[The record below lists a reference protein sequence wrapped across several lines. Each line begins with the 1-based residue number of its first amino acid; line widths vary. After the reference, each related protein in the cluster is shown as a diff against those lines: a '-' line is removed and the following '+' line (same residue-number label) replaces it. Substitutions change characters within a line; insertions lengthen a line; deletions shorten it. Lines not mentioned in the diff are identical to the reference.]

1 MKFRDKTVFVTG
13 ATGALGTVAVRRFAA
28 EGANI
33 AALGRTQES
42 LDILRKE
49 FESSIPFLP
58 LPCNIFNESEVR
70 QSFEKAKAHFGTIDI
85 LLATVGGINSPQPLA
100 EIPLEEWNT
109 MMKLNLTSAF
119 LAIREMQRHLKG
131 RSYGRIITIGAM
143 SGLTPPAGRGA
154 YAASKA
160 GVIALTK
167 SLAEEVKGTGIT
179 ANVVVPSILR
189 TRANIAS
196 MPNDDPMKWVSPEAV
211 VSLMLHLCSDDG
223 SAINGA
229 ILQLF
234 GGV

>member
-1 MKFRDKTVFVTG
+1 MRFEGKTVFITG
-13 ATGALGTVAVRRFAA
+13 ATGAIGTAAVQRFAA

-33 AALGRTQES
+33 AALSRNDES
-42 LDILRKE
+42 LEHLQI
-49 FESSIPFLP
+49 ESTIPFLP
-58 LPCNIFNESEVR
+58 LPCNIFDEVEVR
-70 QSFEKAKAHFGTIDI
+70 QSFEKTNSYFGKIDI
-85 LLATVGGINSPQPLA
+85 LLATVGGINTSQTIA
-100 EIPLEEWNT
+100 EIPLEEWNR
-109 MMKLNLTSAF
+109 MMKLNLTSTF
-119 LAIREMQRHLKG
+119 LTVREMQRHLKG
-131 RSYGRIITIGAM
+131 KTYGRIITIGAM

-167 SLAEEVKGTGIT
+167 SLAEEVKGSGIT
-179 ANVVVPSILR
+179 ANVIVPSILR
-189 TRANIAS
+189 TRANMAS
-196 MPNDDPMKWVSPEAV
+196 MPDDDPMKWVSPEAV

>member
-1 MKFRDKTVFVTG
+1 MKFRGKTVFVTG
-13 ATGALGTVAVRRFAA
+13 ATGALGTVAVQRFAL

-33 AALGRTQES
+33 VALGRTDES
-42 LDILRKE
+42 LALLHEQI
-49 FESSIPFLP
+49 ESTIPFLP
-58 LPCNIFNESEVR
+58 LTCNIFDELEVR
-70 QSFEKAKAHFGTIDI
+70 ESFEKARAHFSGIDI
-85 LLATVGGINSPQPLA
+85 LLATVGGINSQQIIA
-100 EIPLEEWNT
+100 DIPLEEWNR
-109 MMKLNLTSAF
+109 MMELNLTSTF
-119 LAIREMQRHLKG
+119 LAVREMQRHLKG
-131 RSYGRIITIGAM
+131 KSYGRIITIGAM

-167 SLAEEVKGTGIT
+167 SLAEEIKGSGIT
-179 ANVVVPSILR
+179 ANVIVPSILR
-189 TRANIAS
+189 TRANMNS
-196 MPNDDPMKWVSPEAV
+196 MPSEDFTRWVSPDAV

>member
-1 MKFRDKTVFVTG
+1 MKFQGKTIFVTG
-13 ATGALGTVAVRRFAA
+13 ASGALGTVVVQRFAA

-33 AALGRTQES
+33 VALDRTSES
-42 LDILRKE
+42 LTKLQEQIGTT
-49 FESSIPFLP
+49 IPFLP
-58 LPCNIFNESEVR
+58 LICNIFDEQEVR
-70 QSFEKAKAHFGTIDI
+70 QSFEKAHATFGGIDI
-85 LLATVGGINSPQPLA
+85 LVATVGGINAQQMIA
-100 EIPLEEWNT
+100 DIPLEEWNR
-109 MMKLNLTSAF
+109 MMELNLTSTF

-131 RSYGRIITIGAM
+131 RAYGRIITIGAIG
-143 SGLTPPAGRGA
+143 GLTPPAGRGA

-167 SLAEEVKGTGIT
+167 SLAEEVKGSGIT
-179 ANVVVPSILR
+179 ANVIVPSILR

-196 MPNDDPMKWVSPEAV
+196 MPNEDHMRWVSPEAV

-223 SAINGA
+223 SAVNGA